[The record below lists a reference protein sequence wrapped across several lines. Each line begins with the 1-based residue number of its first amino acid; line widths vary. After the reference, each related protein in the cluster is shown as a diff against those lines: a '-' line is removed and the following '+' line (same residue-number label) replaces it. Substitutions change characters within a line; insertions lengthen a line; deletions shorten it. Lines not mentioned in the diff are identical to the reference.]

1 MNLAALTRSWPSL
14 AAWGAGLVQLGLGGG
29 MVTRGVDVAS
39 RGVGLVLATVGA
51 TALVWGIIALARGR
65 LVAPGVAMAIA
76 LLGTLSAGVALFVDP
91 VRVSVHA
98 VAVAVALWLA
108 LGVASAVL
116 LRRRSR
122 RSSADD
128 AQARPSGPAP
138 AAGVAGIIVGALAV
152 AILVTPALSA
162 AEAGSY
168 VDDSGNPIVVPGHGH

>member
-14 AAWGAGLVQLGLGGG
+14 AAWGAGLVVLGLSGG

-39 RGVGLVLATVGA
+39 RSVGLALAAVGA
-51 TALVWGIIALARGR
+51 VALVWGIAALARGR
-65 LVAPGVAMAIA
+65 LVAPRLAMAIA
-76 LLGTLSAGVALFVDP
+76 LLGTLFAGVALFVDP

-98 VAVAVALWLA
+98 VAVAVAMWLA

-122 RSSADD
+122 SSSAAD
-128 AQARPSGPAP
+128 ASSRHTGPAP
-138 AAGVAGIIVGALAV
+138 AAGVLGIVVGALAV

-168 VDDSGNPIVVPGHGH
+168 VDDNGTPIVVPGHGH